1 MNRRKILQQAFALP
15 LISLCGK
22 LAAAASTP
30 GNAGKTPLTRCRPGD
45 AAWPPAG
52 RWARLNK
59 KVGGQLSAVKSPLD
73 ACRTG
78 TASSAC
84 STLVK
89 ALKNPY
95 YVGDHPGLTQ
105 TSGWVDAWKSAPSA
119 YAVAAQHT
127 ADVVAAVKFARDH
140 NLRLVVKG
148 GGHSYQGTSNAADA
162 LLVWTRKMDRITM
175 HDAFVGHGCTGRQAA
190 QPAVTIESGATWM
203 RVYHTVTR
211 AGRYVQGGGCGTV
224 GVAGLIQ
231 SGGFG
236 SFSKRYGMAAA
247 GLIEAEIVTADG
259 SVRIANACT
268 NPDLWWAL
276 KGGGGGSYG
285 VVTRLTLRTRGLP
298 QYFGTVFGAVKARSD
313 DAFRRL
319 IARFMAFYNDSLFNP
334 HWGESVAFGRDNTLN
349 VSMVFQ
355 GVDQQQAER
364 TWKPFLDWVKA
375 APQDYTI
382 DAPVTLTAIPARHF
396 FDPAYLRRHHPDFVI
411 ADDRPGAPVNNVYW
425 AGDHGQVGF
434 FLHGYDSL
442 WMPAELLA
450 SQQQARLVDALFA
463 SSRHWRAS
471 LHFNK
476 GLAGAPAQAIAEAK
490 DMPTNPAV
498 QNAFALAIIASA
510 GPPAF
515 AGMPGNAPDMAV
527 ARQNGASVMAAIG
540 ELRKVAPDGGAYV
553 SEANFFDKSWQSAY
567 WGPNYPRLS
576 AVKKK
581 YDPAGLFFVHNGV
594 GSEEW
599 SADGFTRLAAQPT

>member
-1 MNRRKILQQAFALP
+1 MNRRKILQQAAALP
-15 LISLCGK
+15 LMSVFGK
-22 LAAAASTP
+22 FAAAASAAGTSSGTP
-30 GNAGKTPLTRCRPGD
+30 FKRCRPGD
-45 AAWPPAG
+45 AAWPSPE
-52 RWARLNK
+52 RWAQLNK
-59 KVGGQLSAVKSPLD
+59 QVGGQLIAVKSPLEP
-73 ACRTG
+73 CRTG
-78 TASSAC
+78 AGSAAC
-84 STLVK
+84 STVVK
-89 ALKNPY
+89 ELKNPY

-105 TSGWVDAWKSAPSA
+105 TSGWVDAWNSAPSA
-119 YAVAAQHT
+119 YAVAAKKT
-127 ADVVAAVKFARDH
+127 ADVVAAVNFAREN
-140 NLRLVVKG
+140 NLRLAVKG

-162 LLVWTRKMDRITM
+162 LLVWTRKMDRIMM
-175 HDAFVGHGCTGRQAA
+175 HDAFVGKGCAGTQAA

-203 RVYHTVTR
+203 RIYHTVTK

-276 KGGGGGSYG
+276 KGGGGGSFG
-285 VVTRLTLRTRGLP
+285 VVTKLTLRTRELP
-298 QYFGTVFGAVKARSD
+298 EFFGVAFGAVQAKSD

-319 IARFMAFYNDSLFNP
+319 IARFIAFYHDSLFNP
-334 HWGESVAFGRDNTLN
+334 TWGESVAFGRDNTLT

-355 GVDQQQAER
+355 GIDQQQAER
-364 TWKPFLDWVKA
+364 TWQPMLDWVKA
-375 APQDYTI
+375 APEDYAVDEPPLI
-382 DAPVTLTAIPARHF
+382 AALPSRHF
-396 FDPAYLRRHHPDFVI
+396 FDPDYLRRNHAEFVI
-411 ADDRPGAPVNNVYW
+411 ADDRPGAPATNVYW

-434 FLHGYDSL
+434 FLHAYDSVWL
-442 WMPAELLA
+442 PADLLKPGA
-450 SQQQARLVDALFA
+450 QARLVESLFA
-463 SSRHWRAS
+463 SSRQWRAS

-515 AGMPGNAPDMAV
+515 AGLPGHEPNVATARKNA
-527 ARQNGASVMAAIG
+527 ASVDAAMG
-540 ELRKVAPDGGAYV
+540 ELRKVAPHGGAYV
-553 SEANFFDKSWQSAY
+553 SEANFFDKQWQTAY

-599 SADGFTRLAAQPT
+599 SADGFARIA

>member
-1 MNRRKILQQAFALP
+1 MNRRKILQQAAALP
-15 LISLCGK
+15 LMPVFGEFT
-22 LAAAASTP
+22 AAASAAGTP
-30 GNAGKTPLTRCRPGD
+30 SGIPFKRCRPGD
-45 AAWPPAG
+45 AAWPSPE
-52 RWARLNK
+52 RWAQLNK
-59 KVGGQLSAVKSPLD
+59 KVGGQLIALKSSLE

-78 TASSAC
+78 AGDAAC
-84 STLVK
+84 STVVK
-89 ALKNPY
+89 ELKNPY

-105 TSGWVDAWKSAPSA
+105 TSGWVDAWNSAPSA
-119 YAVAAQHT
+119 YAVAAKKT
-127 ADVVAAVKFARDH
+127 ADVVAAVNFAREN

-175 HDAFVGHGCTGRQAA
+175 HDAFVGKGCAGTQAP
-190 QPAVTIESGATWM
+190 QPAITIESGATWM
-203 RVYHTVTR
+203 RIYHTVTK

-276 KGGGGGSYG
+276 RGGGGGSYG
-285 VVTRLTLRTRGLP
+285 VVTRLTLRTRELP
-298 QYFGTVFGAVKARSD
+298 QFFGTAFGAIKARSD
-313 DAFRRL
+313 DAFKRL
-319 IARFMAFYNDSLFNP
+319 IARFVAFYNDSLFNP
-334 HWGESVAFGRDNTLN
+334 HWGESVAFGRDNTMN

-355 GVDQQQAER
+355 GIDQQQAND
-364 TWKPFLDWVKA
+364 TWRPFLDWIKG

-382 DAPVTLTAIPARHF
+382 DQPVTLTAIPARHF
-396 FDPAYLRRHHPDFVI
+396 FDPAYLRKNHADFVI
-411 ADDRPGAPVNNVYW
+411 ADDRPGAPAGNVYW

-434 FLHGYDSL
+434 FLHGYDSV
-442 WMPAELLA
+442 WMPADLIA
-450 SQQQARLVDALFA
+450 PPQQARLADALFA

-490 DMPTNPAV
+490 GLPTNPAV

-510 GPPAF
+510 GPPAY
-515 AGMPGNAPDMAV
+515 AGVPGAGPDVAV
-527 ARQNGASVMAAIG
+527 ARKNGASVIAAMG

-553 SEANFFDKSWQSAY
+553 SEANFFDKQWQSAY
-567 WGPNYPRLS
+567 WGPNYPRL
-576 AVKKK
+576 ATVKKQ

-599 SADGFTRLAAQPT
+599 SADGFTRIV